1 MSEFGNL
8 RVDVSPAGQSIPDN
22 AEVWIDFADGKKRVH
37 PAVVLHLGGA
47 GDLIKRGNKGDF
59 KPYTYNEFLDK
70 FWRLV
75 KDDKCWGVFQTVIQN
90 HLQGFRF

>member
-8 RVDVSPAGQSIPDN
+8 RVDVSPEKQSIPDN

-47 GDLIKRGNKGDF
+47 GDLLNRKGDF
-59 KPYTYNEFLDK
+59 KPYTYAQFLDK

-75 KDDKCWGVFQTVIQN
+75 RDDQIQKAFQNIIQS
-90 HLQGFRF
+90 HLQGFRL